1 MGRPRE
7 FDTGKALAAALDV
20 FWRRGFEAAS
30 LTDLTAAMGI
40 TRPSLYAAF
49 GNKEALFHRAL
60 EHYEATFMRF
70 AREALAAP
78 TAREVIERLL
88 YGYADM
94 QTGAEHPPGAL
105 ETNGALVCSNAAEP
119 IRQMLI
125 GRRMEDEVALRR
137 RLERARDEGDLPRD
151 CDPASLAP
159 FVMAVACGMSV
170 KAASGAGRD
179 ALHQVI
185 ETALLAVP
193 AHREDAGPYQGGV
206 HPGPAMRRPGA
217 LPLDPAKGS
226 RP

>member
-7 FDTGKALAAALDV
+7 FDIGTALAAALDV

-49 GNKEALFHRAL
+49 GNKEALFHKAL
-60 EHYEATFMRF
+60 DHYEATFMRF

-78 TAREVIERLL
+78 TARGVIERLL

-94 QTGAEHPPGAL
+94 LTGAEHPPGAL

-119 IRQMLI
+119 IKQVLI
-125 GRRMEDEVALRR
+125 ARRMEDEVALRL
-137 RLERARDEGDLPRD
+137 RLERAREEGDLPGD
-151 CDPASLAP
+151 VDPASLAQ
-159 FVMAVACGMSV
+159 FVMAIACGMSV
-170 KAASGAGRD
+170 KAASGAKRA

-185 ETALLAVP
+185 ATALLAVP
-193 AHREDAGPYQGGV
+193 APAEDARPTPLQDASCEARPGV
-206 HPGPAMRRPGA
+206 THPGPPVV
-217 LPLDPAKGS
+217 
-226 RP
+226 